1 MLYDFNICHAGL
13 CFFDS
18 VLLKDALNS
27 EMRVEEVLRK
37 DVPQRGQDPET

>member
-1 MLYDFNICHAGL
+1 MILTFATQV
-13 CFFDS
+13 FVFDS

-37 DVPQRGQDPET
+37 EVPQRGQDPET